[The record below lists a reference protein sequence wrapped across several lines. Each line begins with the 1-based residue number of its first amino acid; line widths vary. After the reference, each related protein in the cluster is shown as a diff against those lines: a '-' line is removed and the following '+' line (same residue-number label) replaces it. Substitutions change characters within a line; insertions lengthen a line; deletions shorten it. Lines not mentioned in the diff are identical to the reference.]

1 MEKEAKNKVIYL
13 KEALAN
19 KTPAEILDMLPFMV
33 CVEKINP
40 RCYDTLDNS
49 LVYDTDIERDS
60 YEVIG
65 VSKEH
70 LLLGTTIVSENDDDF
85 GFSPYVTHDGVKYL
99 NLNKLNNIKEK
110 WKEDKSSHHRYEGTY
125 EVKYIFCHE
134 CTQKQREF
142 LVKYCGYDE
151 DDVISGYE
159 AFHLIQ
165 EKTRGWEKKKQ
176 HKSNGYVDYV
186 QGRLE
191 TMDMEDFIESP
202 LYFDEPY

>member
-1 MEKEAKNKVIYL
+1 MAENKVIYL

-40 RCYDTLDNS
+40 RCYNTLDNS
-49 LVYDTDIERDS
+49 LVYDTDIERES

-70 LLLGTTIVSENDDDF
+70 LLLGTTIISEDDDDF
-85 GFSPYVTHDGVKYL
+85 GFSPYVAHDGVKKL
-99 NLNKLNNIKEK
+99 NLNKLDNIKEE
-110 WKEDKSSHHRYEGTY
+110 WEEDTSLRHRYEGTY
-125 EVKYIFCHE
+125 EIKYIFCHE
-134 CTQKQREF
+134 CTQKQRDF
-142 LVKYCGYDE
+142 LVKHCDYDE

-165 EKTRGWEKKKQ
+165 ETIKEWERENGKKK
-176 HKSNGYVDYV
+176 SSSDRYTDYI

>member
-1 MEKEAKNKVIYL
+1 MAENKVIYL

-19 KTPAEILDMLPFMV
+19 KTPAEILDMMPFMV
-33 CVEKINP
+33 CVEKHWP
-40 RCYDTLDNS
+40 KCFSTLDNS
-49 LVYDTDIERDS
+49 LVYDADIERDS

-70 LLLGTTIVSENDDDF
+70 LLLGTTIISENDDDF
-85 GFSPYVTHDGVKYL
+85 GFSPYVAHDGVMTLSL
-99 NLNKLNNIKEK
+99 NALDNIKEK
-110 WKEDKSSHHRYEGTY
+110 REEDASNRHRYKGWY
-125 EVKYIFCHE
+125 EVRYVFCHD
-134 CTQKQREF
+134 CTPKQREF
-142 LVKYCGYDE
+142 LVKHCDYDE

-165 EKTRGWEKKKQ
+165 ETIKEWEKENGKK
-176 HKSNGYVDYV
+176 KSSSDRYTDYV

-202 LYFDEPY
+202 LYFDEPH

>member
-1 MEKEAKNKVIYL
+1 MSKETKNKVIYL

-33 CVEKINP
+33 CIETINP
-40 RCYDTLDNS
+40 RCYNTLDNS
-49 LVYDTDIERDS
+49 LMYDTDIKRES

-65 VSKEH
+65 VSKDH
-70 LLLGTTIVSENDDDF
+70 LLLGTTIVTESDDDF
-85 GFSPYVTHDGVKYL
+85 GFSPYVEYPGVKEL
-99 NLNKLNNIKEK
+99 SLHALDNIKEE
-110 WKEDKSSHHRYEGTY
+110 WKEKASIHYRYEGTY
-125 EVKYIFCHE
+125 EKRYVFCHE

-142 LVKYCGYDE
+142 LVKYCDKDE

-165 EKTRGWEKKKQ
+165 EKTRRWEKKKQ
-176 HKSNGYVDYV
+176 YKSNGYTDYI

-191 TMDMEDFIESP
+191 MMDMEDFIESP